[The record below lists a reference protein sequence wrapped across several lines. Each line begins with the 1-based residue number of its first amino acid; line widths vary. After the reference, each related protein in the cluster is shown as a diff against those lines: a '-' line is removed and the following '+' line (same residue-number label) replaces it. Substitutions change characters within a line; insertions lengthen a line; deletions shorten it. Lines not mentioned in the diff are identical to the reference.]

1 MTAEPTAEPKSE
13 PTAEP
18 TVEAFADK
26 VFASVLG
33 AMECLGFY
41 AGERLGWFA
50 ALAREGPATAV
61 ELAERT
67 GTDGRYAREWLEMQ
81 ATFGHLHVDSDGGS
95 ADQRRF
101 SIPAGV
107 AEVMTDP
114 HSLFYLGELPRMLAS
129 IGPHLDQLLE
139 AYRRGGGVSWA
150 ELGDHARHAQA
161 AVNRPWFESR
171 LAEALAG
178 VPELHEILSRP
189 GARIVDVGCGAG
201 WSSIALAVAYPDAT
215 VIGVDPDEPSIGL
228 AEANAKATGVA
239 DRVRFEVA
247 VGAQLAERGPFDAAF
262 AFECLHD
269 MPQPVPVLEAV
280 RAAVKPD
287 GAVVV
292 MDEAVADHLMTPGDA
307 VEQVMYGY
315 SMFICLPDGLSSE
328 PSVGTGTVIRQPIL
342 TGYAQQ
348 AGFRQVEVLPIEDF
362 ASFRF
367 YRLHH

>member
-1 MTAEPTAEPKSE
+1 MTAEPTE
-13 PTAEP
+13 PTA
-18 TVEAFADK
+18 EAFADK
-26 VFASVLG
+26 VFTSFVG

-50 ALAREGPATAV
+50 ALARGGPATAI

-67 GTDGRYAREWLEMQ
+67 GTDRRYVREWLEMQ
-81 ATFGHLHVDSDGGS
+81 ATFGHLQVDSDGGS

-114 HSLFYLGELPRMLAS
+114 HSLSYLGELPRLLAS

-171 LAEALAG
+171 LATALAG
-178 VPELHEILSRP
+178 VPDLDEILSRP
-189 GARIVDVGCGAG
+189 GARMVDVGCGAG

-215 VIGVDPDEPSIGL
+215 VTGIDPDEPSIRL
-228 AEANAKATGVA
+228 ARANAAAAGVA
-239 DRVRFEVA
+239 DRARFEVTG
-247 VGAQLAERGPFDAAF
+247 GAQLADRGPFDAAF

-269 MPQPVPVLEAV
+269 MAQPVPVLAAL
-280 RAAVKPD
+280 RAAVKSD
-287 GAVVV
+287 GAVVI
-292 MDEAVADHLMTPGDA
+292 MEEAVADQLMTPGDE

-315 SMFICLPDGLSSE
+315 SMFICLPDGRSSE
-328 PSVGTGTVIRQPIL
+328 PSVGTGTVIRRQIL
-342 TGYAQQ
+342 TEYAQQ
-348 AGFRQVEVLPIEDF
+348 AGFQRVEVLPIEDF
-362 ASFRF
+362 AFFRF
-367 YRLHH
+367 YRLHR